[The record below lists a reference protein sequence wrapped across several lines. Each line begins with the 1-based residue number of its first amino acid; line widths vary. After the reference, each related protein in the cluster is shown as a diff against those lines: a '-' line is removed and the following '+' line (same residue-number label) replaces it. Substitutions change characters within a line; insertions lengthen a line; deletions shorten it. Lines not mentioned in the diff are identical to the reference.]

1 MKNIPYVMFQTSPFE
16 KNHIQPYQVN
26 EGRMNIT
33 DTNRKRDTNIVV
45 SEDLKIFLKR
55 KLNLKVT
62 EIGQI

>member
-1 MKNIPYVMFQTSPFE
+1 MFQMSPFE

-26 EGRMNIT
+26 EGSMNIT
-33 DTNRKRDTNIVV
+33 GTNRKRDTNVV
-45 SEDLKIFLKR
+45 IDISEDLKLFLKR